1 LVVVVGE
8 GFIGLRCRQQRGL
21 FLLAQFGLAMDH
33 RHGLLNIEQLEITD
47 TPQRKIILVGHLSER
62 LIIHSAV
69 FAECLNAHV
78 FGERGPAFRWRQQ
91 NGFHLTFVN
100 FGQASHLA

>member
-1 LVVVVGE
+1 
-8 GFIGLRCRQQRGL
+8 
-21 FLLAQFGLAMDH
+21 LASAVANSGGSFYWLSSASRWIIAMACSTSSS
-33 RHGLLNIEQLEITD
+33 LKITD